1 MSMSDWAQREIEIAC
16 KYENPDFVIGS
27 GEFDYGCSCYESALK
42 AYKSIASD
50 GHSGFSFALTKNILI
65 RLLEGKPIIPIE
77 DVPEIWNSLGKHSG
91 VPDGDHRRYQCQ
103 RMSSLFKYEYTNGR
117 IEYRDID
124 RVFGQD
130 ISDPNSRY
138 TSKLTSDVVNDLFP
152 ITMPYNPETKPYIV
166 MTETFLS
173 DINNGDYDTK
183 GLFELIT
190 PEKEHIPLNEW
201 YKEVAGGWQRISN
214 EEYLERKDKA
224 NMLKE
229 RVKC

>member
-16 KYENPDFVIGS
+16 KHENPDFVIGS

-50 GHSGFSFALTKNILI
+50 GHSGFSFGLTKNILI

-77 DVPEIWNSLGKHSG
+77 DVPEIWNELGEYGG
-91 VPDGDHRRYQCQ
+91 VPDLEKHYQCQ

-117 IEYRDID
+117 IEYRDVD
-124 RVFGQD
+124 RVYGQD

-152 ITMPYNPETKPYIV
+152 IIMPYNPETKPYIV

-183 GLFELIT
+183 GLIELIT

-201 YKEVAGGWQRISN
+201 YKEVADGWKRISN
-214 EEYLERKDKA
+214 EEYLERKFKSK
-224 NMLKE
+224 MLE
-229 RVKC
+229 ETKC